1 MKTRHLVRIVAVALF
16 ASLFTACSNDDA
28 VRGVVEIG
36 KMDGVDLS
44 QSQCRTTL
52 NGEEVAIKGVEFA
65 CDGAG
70 EAVTMTISGLTA
82 ELAKSFTVDIDAVP
96 GERTVGFT
104 GKSDAP
110 GYEMTVRGTYTPA
123 EKYVTDGYVVLDIAY
138 APKGIET
145 GRTFVFKTGEG
156 FLNVTKDILGTT
168 KYDGIVYPNEMT
180 IRNALVSIGKY
191 LGTKHDEIG
200 MRFNEDLTLD
210 IWIKPAGGD
219 EPAHWMTTR
228 YWFTENDG
236 ELILELTDEQCDA
249 FCEAWTGIPQGP
261 YTPIF
266 IFGLD
271 DRVPLAMFYEMDG
284 GRLSIGIA
292 NTQNAAALSMFADG
306 FGRTW
311 PESQAKTE
319 LMVARDAMWNAIRDG
334 QQVEIAMTS
343 EPGD

>member
-1 MKTRHLVRIVAVALF
+1 
-16 ASLFTACSNDDA
+16 
-28 VRGVVEIG
+28 
-36 KMDGVDLS
+36 
-44 QSQCRTTL
+44 
-52 NGEEVAIKGVEFA
+52 
-65 CDGAG
+65 
-70 EAVTMTISGLTA
+70 
-82 ELAKSFTVDIDAVP
+82 LAKSFTVDIDAVP

-236 ELILELTDEQCDA
+236 KLILELTGEQCDA
-249 FCEAWTGIPQGP
+249 FCEAWTAYRKGLIPR
-261 YTPIF
+261 YSS
-266 IFGLD
+266 
-271 DRVPLAMFYEMDG
+271 LASTTAC
-284 GRLSIGIA
+284 R
-292 NTQNAAALSMFADG
+292 
-306 FGRTW
+306 W
-311 PESQAKTE
+311 PCFMKWTA
-319 LMVARDAMWNAIRDG
+319 
-334 QQVEIAMTS
+334 
-343 EPGD
+343 GD